1 MSKDI
6 ATLENECRYLEKQ
19 VMDYKVDHAVMRMFI
34 GELLSPESLGYAVSP
49 EVRQRAS
56 ELLRRLKA

>member
-6 ATLENECRYLEKQ
+6 ATLENEVRYFEKEL
-19 VMDYKVDHAVMRMFI
+19 MNYKVDHTVMRMFI
-34 GELLSPESLGYAVSP
+34 GELLSPEGLGYAVSP